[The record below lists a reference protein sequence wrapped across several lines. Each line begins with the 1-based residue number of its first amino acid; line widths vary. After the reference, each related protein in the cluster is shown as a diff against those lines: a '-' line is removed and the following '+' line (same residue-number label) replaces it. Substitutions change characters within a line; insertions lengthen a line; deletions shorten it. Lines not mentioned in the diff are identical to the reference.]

1 MALRRWGEV
10 QNRSIRQG
18 GENRHDIDLIFLSE
32 IYREAA
38 NLPDMRVS
46 GFFVVWRHRIAVLI
60 FEVSSMVAISAPAYL
75 RPKTNKLPGYIAGI
89 LAGVSYGLNPLFG
102 IPLLTTEHMSV
113 DSVLFYRYAFAVVI
127 LGGFL
132 VARKVSL
139 RVMGKQFGF
148 LALLGFF
155 FAMSSLLLFEAYNFV
170 PSGIAT
176 TLVFL
181 YPVLVAFIMVFLRV
195 FPTWQVWVSIGLTFL
210 GVIMLCHT
218 DSTATYRPIGYVL
231 AALSALS
238 YAFFI
243 VVVNRSKTVK
253 AVSNTVLTF
262 YALLVGAAI
271 FFVHAVFNDAM
282 MLPPSTAIW
291 NLLGL
296 ALLPTIVSTGALAC
310 ATRFIGPTKAS
321 VLGVTEPM
329 TAIAVGVAVM
339 GEPINS
345 WIVMGVIL
353 TMVAIV
359 FMTVSDKPK
368 SIAS

>member
-132 VARKVSL
+132 VAR
-139 RVMGKQFGF
+139 RYR
-148 LALLGFF
+148 
-155 FAMSSLLLFEAYNFV
+155 FA
-170 PSGIAT
+170 
-176 TLVFL
+176 
-181 YPVLVAFIMVFLRV
+181 
-195 FPTWQVWVSIGLTFL
+195 
-210 GVIMLCHT
+210 
-218 DSTATYRPIGYVL
+218 
-231 AALSALS
+231 
-238 YAFFI
+238 
-243 VVVNRSKTVK
+243 
-253 AVSNTVLTF
+253 
-262 YALLVGAAI
+262 
-271 FFVHAVFNDAM
+271 
-282 MLPPSTAIW
+282 
-291 NLLGL
+291 
-296 ALLPTIVSTGALAC
+296 
-310 ATRFIGPTKAS
+310 
-321 VLGVTEPM
+321 
-329 TAIAVGVAVM
+329 
-339 GEPINS
+339 
-345 WIVMGVIL
+345 
-353 TMVAIV
+353 
-359 FMTVSDKPK
+359 
-368 SIAS
+368 